1 MLPHLNISSRH
12 SSQDFLKTLS
22 TCCLGRGRKK
32 GDCRNFIGN
41 THIHQRTHSGSCWA
55 GDKVQVLYWWWATLR
70 DTQRQQPHTHT
81 QPVSICTHIQGKSP
95 ALRAAHSLFV
105 SLLARLNILQAFHA
119 FVFLSLC
126 VCESSNVVLTCLG
139 FYSKKLKIKQGFEIT
154 IWKISFCPAH
164 VLAKCLCI
172 LPAVL

>member
-41 THIHQRTHSGSCWA
+41 THTHTSVPTVAHAGRVIKYKSCT
-55 GDKVQVLYWWWATLR
+55 GGGPLSETPR
-70 DTQRQQPHTHT
+70 DSSRTHT
-81 QPVSICTHIQGKSP
+81 QPVSIYTHIQGKSP